1 MLANPLC
8 CRLAEG
14 KRMRFDGLRRREF
27 MTLLGGV
34 ATWPLEAR
42 AQQPAMPVIGFLS
55 PQLAG
60 PAMDSRLGGFQNG
73 LSELDYADG
82 RNVRIEYRWA
92 EGRYERLRLLADG
105 IVREGVSLIVAP
117 THDAAL
123 AAKAVTNTIPI
134 AFISGGDPVLS
145 GLVAS
150 MNRPGGNMT
159 GINMFSY
166 ELNAKRLGLLH
177 EMVPKVAVVGVLINP
192 RNASAE
198 NQWRE
203 LQRAAKSLGLDAVAG
218 RVNGDDDLEQAVQ
231 GLVTAGAQAITAE
244 ADPFLAG
251 SRERLVALSQKN
263 NLPAIWEWPDFVT
276 EGGLMSYGT
285 SIVDAYRQLGVYAG
299 RILKGEKPAE
309 LPVLQPVKFEL
320 AINLKTAKA
329 LGIEIPATLLVSADE
344 VIE

>member
-1 MLANPLC
+1 M
-8 CRLAEG
+8 
-14 KRMRFDGLRRREF
+14 RRRQF
-27 MTLLGGV
+27 IILIGG
-34 ATWPLEAR
+34 AAAGWPLSAR
-42 AQQPAMPVIGFLS
+42 AQQDGMPVIGFLS
-55 PQLAG
+55 PQSAG
-60 PAMDSRLGGFQNG
+60 PAMDGRLGGFQNG

-92 EGRYERLRLLADG
+92 EGRYERLQPLADG
-105 IVREGVSLIVAP
+105 LVRKGISLIVAP

-150 MNRPGGNMT
+150 MNHPGGNMT
-159 GINMFSY
+159 GVSMFSY

-192 RNASAE
+192 RNANAE

-203 LQRAAKSLGLDAVAG
+203 LQEAAKSLGLDVVAG
-218 RVNGDDDLEQAVQ
+218 RVNGDGDLEQAVQ
-231 GLVTAGAQAITAE
+231 GLVTAGAQAITAH

-251 SRERLVALSQKN
+251 SRERLVMLSQKN
-263 NLPAIWEWPDFVT
+263 KLPAIWEWPDFVA

-285 SIVDAYRQLGVYAG
+285 SIVDAYRQVGVYAG
-299 RILKGEKPAE
+299 RILRGEKPTE

-329 LGIEIPATLLVSADE
+329 LGIEIPPTLLARADE

>member
-1 MLANPLC
+1 M
-8 CRLAEG
+8 
-14 KRMRFDGLRRREF
+14 KRREF
-27 MTLLGGV
+27 ITLLGSAAV
-34 ATWPLEAR
+34 SWPLTAR
-42 AQQPAMPVIGFLS
+42 AQQAGMPVIGFLS
-55 PQLAG
+55 PQAAG

-82 RNVRIEYRWA
+82 RNVRIEHRWA
-92 EGRYERLRLLADG
+92 EGHYERLQPLADEL
-105 IVREGVSLIVAP
+105 VREGVSLIVAP

-150 MNRPGGNMT
+150 INRPGGNMT
-159 GINMFSY
+159 GISMFSY

-192 RNASAE
+192 HNANAE

-203 LQRAAKSLGLDAVAG
+203 LQGAAKSLGLNVVAG
-218 RVNGDDDLEQAVQ
+218 RVNGDGDLEQAVQ
-231 GLVTAGAQAITAE
+231 GLVTAGAQAITAQ

-251 SRERLVALSQKN
+251 SRERLVTLSQRN
-263 NLPAIWEWPDFVT
+263 NLPAIWEWPDFVA

-285 SIVDAYRQLGVYAG
+285 SIVDAYRQVGVYAG

-329 LGIEIPATLLVSADE
+329 LGIEIPATLLARADE

>member
-1 MLANPLC
+1 M
-8 CRLAEG
+8 
-14 KRMRFDGLRRREF
+14 RRRQF
-27 MTLLGGV
+27 ITLIGG
-34 ATWPLEAR
+34 AAAGWPLSAR
-42 AQQPAMPVIGFLS
+42 AQQDGMPVIGFLS
-55 PQLAG
+55 PQAVG
-60 PAMDSRLGGFQNG
+60 PAMDGRLGGFQNG

-92 EGRYERLRLLADG
+92 EGRYERLQPLADG
-105 IVREGVSLIVAP
+105 LVRKGISLIVAP

-150 MNRPGGNMT
+150 MNHPGGNMT
-159 GINMFSY
+159 GVSMFSY

-192 RNASAE
+192 RNANAE

-203 LQRAAKSLGLDAVAG
+203 LQEAAKSLGLDVVAG
-218 RVNGDDDLEQAVQ
+218 RVNGDGDLEQAVQ
-231 GLVTAGAQAITAE
+231 GLVTAGAQAITAH

-251 SRERLVALSQKN
+251 SRERLVMLSQKN
-263 NLPAIWEWPDFVT
+263 KLPAIWEWPDFVA

-285 SIVDAYRQLGVYAG
+285 SIVDAYRQVGVYAG
-299 RILKGEKPAE
+299 RILRGEKPAE

-329 LGIEIPATLLVSADE
+329 LGIEIPPTLLARADE